1 MPEIGTILHSW
12 GEIGCTFAQSAKSII
27 LSVFVKL
34 ASFSERLP
42 SVVENPA
49 WSCDP
54 FLSFSRLKR
63 FHYSSIGVAFDRR
76 MKCITA
82 SRYHPLKHHSLT
94 FLSTLYPNVTLW
106 TNKTPLFR
114 ILVGNADIIQTPSC
128 SHPALSIQPGT
139 DDRRKECDHHEDGK
153 GGCEDE
159 HEPHP

>member
-49 WSCDP
+49 WSCEP

-106 TNKTPLFR
+106 TNKTPLF
-114 ILVGNADIIQTPSC
+114 LPHSCWECSYHTNAFLLASSPLYTTRHGRS
-128 SHPALSIQPGT
+128 AE
-139 DDRRKECDHHEDGK
+139 RV
-153 GGCEDE
+153 
-159 HEPHP
+159 

>member
-49 WSCDP
+49 WSCEP

-82 SRYHPLKHHSLT
+82 SRYHPLKHS
-94 FLSTLYPNVTLW
+94 F
-106 TNKTPLFR
+106 FR